1 MKVIRKEDKNSYTY
15 IKNYSD
21 KDGELVFN
29 MANGSHPR
37 VLKTPSNEK
46 RALQLMWNQQA
57 KNEEEETKLENIITN
72 CISLSKFFVVI
83 AATALASTNLITSEA
98 VNIGLRVLATIN
110 LSMIPLVE
118 VPKIIKAKNDLKE
131 IKKYDYLKNHEA
143 VLNDQLDITN
153 ANHLENISTKSRKI
167 IQEDTK
173 KEETPSFTF
182 NINTIDDISL
192 KDLKTIR
199 RNLARDQYFDFP
211 DNTQKENSKVKTK
224 SKNKKK

>member
-72 CISLSKFFVVI
+72 CISLSKFFIVI
-83 AATALASTNLITSEA
+83 AVTALASNTLISSEA
-98 VNIGLRVLATIN
+98 INIGLRVLAAIN
-110 LSMIPLVE
+110 LTMIPVVE
-118 VPKIIKAKNDLKE
+118 LPKIIKAKNDLKE
-131 IKKYDYLKNHEA
+131 IKKYDYLKDHEA
-143 VLNDQLDITN
+143 LLNDQLDITN
-153 ANHLENISTKSRKI
+153 ANHLENISSKSLKI
-167 IQEDTK
+167 IKEDQKQE
-173 KEETPSFTF
+173 ENPSFTF

-211 DNTQKENSKVKTK
+211 DNLQKENPKVKTK

>member
-72 CISLSKFFVVI
+72 CISISKFFVVI

-118 VPKIIKAKNDLKE
+118 VPKIIKAKNNLKE

-199 RNLARDQYFDFP
+199 RNLSRDQYFDFP
-211 DNTQKENSKVKTK
+211 DNLQKENSKVKTK